1 VENVQIK
8 AHVAIPQIGEY
19 QRTHLLSLV
28 ESLHE
33 PMLAFGRITLAEL
46 RKHMAALTEH
56 LANPDTTILDRLV
69 VQAWGQRSTHQLGDG
84 QASVRC
90 DE

>member
-8 AHVAIPQIGEY
+8 AHAAIPQIGEY
-19 QRTHLLSLV
+19 QRTHLLSLL

-33 PMLAFGRITLAEL
+33 PMLASGRITLREL
-46 RKHMAALTEH
+46 GKHVVALREH

-69 VQAWGQRSTHQLGDG
+69 VQAWGQKPSD
-84 QASVRC
+84 
-90 DE
+90 